1 MSNLYAKK
9 SGNYVVVDFDNV
21 TAKGLKGLLDDLKRG
36 GQPVSEVEATNRKTK
51 KDGLYIKRA
60 KLVFENGQAITLFI
74 GDQGDI
80 YQMTMNGTRQP
91 VPDATNEQG
100 LAKELVTRLKKNQ
113 DKFDKSQLK
122 KADRVKLTATNKP
135 VSRSLKARVTEA
147 KQQLSQL
154 NSQVADF
161 NSALSQ
167 KQGELSVVQ
176 SDESKLRALLDAE
189 KADTKQLKE
198 QLQNAKGAM

>member
-21 TAKGLKGLLDDLKRG
+21 TAKGLKSLLDALKRDG
-36 GQPVSEVEATNRKTK
+36 ETVAEVEATNRKTK

-60 KLVFENGQAITLFI
+60 KLVFENGQVITLFI

-91 VPDATNEQG
+91 VPDATTERA
-100 LAKELVTRLKKNQ
+100 LAKELVTRLRKNQ

-122 KADRVKLTATNKP
+122 KAARVKSTATNKP
-135 VSRSLKARVTEA
+135 ISRSLKARVTEA
-147 KQQLSQL
+147 RQQLSQL
-154 NSQVADF
+154 NSQVTDF
-161 NSALSQ
+161 NSTLSQ
-167 KQGELSVVQ
+167 RQGELSVAQ
-176 SDESKLRALLDAE
+176 SDEAKLRAQLDAE

-198 QLQNAKGAM
+198 QLQNAKEAM